1 MRRDLVKAEIKSS
14 FLSCE
19 KDTET
24 ILKRLLIESRP
35 HSDTLKKL
43 LVINTKDCLT
53 SDNKNYQRKIDSM
66 NIKSLMEEGYIRLS
80 PRLQFG
86 EHEEVKSYILISY
99 DNFTPNETNPE
110 YRDCTVTFDIIS
122 HIDQWEMDNYQL
134 RPIKIVGFIDG
145 ILNETKLSGIGKFH
159 FMGCNELIL
168 NEDLAGYT
176 LMYRAVHDVDG
187 DDKIS
192 AEDAA
197 EYASKQINA

>member
-1 MRRDLVKAEIKSS
+1 MRRDLVKPEIKSS

-24 ILKRLLIESRP
+24 ILRKLLIESRP
-35 HSDTLKKL
+35 YSDTLKKL

-53 SDNKNYQRKIDSM
+53 SNNPNYQNKINSL
-66 NIKSLMEEGYIRLS
+66 NIKELMEQGYIRLE
-80 PRLQFG
+80 PRVKFG
-86 EHEEVKSYILISY
+86 EHEEVRSYILLSF

-110 YRDCTVTFDIIS
+110 YRDCTVTFDVLS
-122 HIDQWEMDNYQL
+122 HIDQWTMDNYQL

-168 NEDLAGYT
+168 NEDIAGYT

-187 DDKIS
+187 DDKITS
-192 AEDAA
+192 EQAEI
-197 EYASKQINA
+197 YNA